1 MAPFKNLKC
10 MKCRE
15 ARKGAASLLDDLPE
29 GGVIQDGVADMTG
42 GDGSAIG
49 EGVGR
54 GLILP
59 AVEGEVMMAVSIGR
73 TEQACHLDAGRNGAT
88 ELAMEGA
95 GKREIDVVH
104 DPSGGG
110 LGAEAEGE

>member
-1 MAPFKNLKC
+1 
-10 MKCRE
+10 MKYRE

-29 GGVIQDGVADMTG
+29 GGVVQDGVADMAG
-42 GDGSAIG
+42 GDGSAVG
-49 EGVGR
+49 KGVGR
-54 GLILP
+54 GLILT
-59 AVEGEVMMAVSIGR
+59 AVEGEVVVTVSIGR
-73 TEQACHLDAGRNGAT
+73 TEQTGNLDAGRNGAT